1 MTNKTSQELFA
12 KFRDG
17 SIVYHLPVSS
27 SLRRAVIEEFDEEED
42 TSTSNDYPSC
52 QSKVE
57 NQLSPQTNNFKSQ
70 KSTTLFETAILD
82 YIAQS
87 EAETR

>member
-12 KFRDG
+12 MFRDG

-42 TSTSNDYPSC
+42 TSTNLQID
-52 QSKVE
+52 V
-57 NQLSPQTNNFKSQ
+57 KS
-70 KSTTLFETAILD
+70 
-82 YIAQS
+82 
-87 EAETR
+87 

>member
-42 TSTSNDYPSC
+42 TST
-52 QSKVE
+52 KMEKHILFVM
-57 NQLSPQTNNFKSQ
+57 QLGK
-70 KSTTLFETAILD
+70 
-82 YIAQS
+82 
-87 EAETR
+87 